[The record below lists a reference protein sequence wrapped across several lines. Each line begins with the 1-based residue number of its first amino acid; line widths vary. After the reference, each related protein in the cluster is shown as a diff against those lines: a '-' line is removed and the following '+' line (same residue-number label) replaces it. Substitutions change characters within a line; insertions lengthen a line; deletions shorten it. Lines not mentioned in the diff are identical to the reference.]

1 MIPVHSTIPPQRV
14 PAVNYTLI
22 GVNIACFA
30 YETTLGAGFEPFVLT
45 YGWVPASF
53 FHALALGQVPGLTPL
68 VASMFL
74 HGSWLHLFGNL
85 LFLHI
90 FGGNVEDRLGA
101 MRYVCFYCLGGVIA
115 VLAQTCLAPSA
126 HTPMIGASG
135 AVAAVA
141 GAYCVFY
148 PAGRVLTVVPLVFAF
163 RLVQVPAACYLLLW
177 ALGHLLTG
185 LFPLSAGISH
195 LTGGA
200 WGAHLGGFV
209 AGAVLGPLFL
219 FRRRRPQRLRVP
231 HSHSP
236 LLWSP

>member
-14 PAVNYTLI
+14 PVVNYTLI

-30 YETTLGAGFEPFVLT
+30 YETTLGARFEPFVLA

-53 FHALALGQVPGLTPL
+53 FHALALGQVPGLMPL
-68 VASMFL
+68 VVSMFL

-85 LFLHI
+85 LFLYI

-101 MRYVCFYCLGGVIA
+101 VRYFCFYCFGGVVA
-115 VLAQTCLAPSA
+115 VLVQTCLMPSA
-126 HTPMIGASG
+126 HIPMIGASG

-148 PAGRVLTVVPLVFAF
+148 PAGRVLTVIPLVFAF
-163 RLVQVPAACYLLLW
+163 CLVQVSAVCYLLLW
-177 ALGHLLTG
+177 VLVHLLAG
-185 LFPLSAGISH
+185 LSPLSPGGAPVA
-195 LTGGA
+195 GGA
-200 WGAHLGGFV
+200 WGAHIGGFV
-209 AGAVLGPLFL
+209 AGVILGPLFL
-219 FRRRRPQRLRVP
+219 FRKRRPQRVRAP

-236 LLWSP
+236 LLWSS